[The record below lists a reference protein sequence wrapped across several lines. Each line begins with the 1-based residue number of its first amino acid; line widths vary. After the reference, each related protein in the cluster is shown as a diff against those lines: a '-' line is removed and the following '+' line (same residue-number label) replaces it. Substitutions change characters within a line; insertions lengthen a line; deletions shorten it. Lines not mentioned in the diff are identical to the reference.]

1 MTRTKI
7 SELSEVEI
15 LDAAREIFR
24 SPRPLKD
31 IAKEFDTTINVL
43 YRIMMMVRNGTKPS

>member
-1 MTRTKI
+1 MVRTKI
-7 SELSEVEI
+7 SDLSEVEV

-31 IAKEFDTTINVL
+31 IAKEFDTTVNVL
-43 YRIMMMVRNGTKPS
+43 YRILMMVRSGNQPK